1 LNCKLIEEKAIEYL
15 RGKASKLTAEK
26 IEDLVRYNRNAA
38 FELLAKYNAVVLSDI
53 KVEPKIESFLL
64 QLAEMHD
71 MKEPKAFF
79 QGMQAALGCGSFKK
93 EDATI
98 QEIIDRAGGES
109 LFSKIHKIPF
119 NTVQKWYHNKE
130 DLPKWLLNLLNRIT

>member
-1 LNCKLIEEKAIEYL
+1 
-15 RGKASKLTAEK
+15 
-26 IEDLVRYNRNAA
+26 
-38 FELLAKYNAVVLSDI
+38 
-53 KVEPKIESFLL
+53 
-64 QLAEMHD
+64 
-71 MKEPKAFF
+71 
-79 QGMQAALGCGSFKK
+79 MQAALGCGSFKK